1 MAAVGD
7 LDGRPVVAVPFRTD
21 RSCDVL
27 HRAAS
32 DLPGYTGGLTRPPAR
47 RPWRAPEAAHG
58 SGRLRPGRAMG
69 AARIAADH
77 TAGRGGR
84 AISPGNAGVARG
96 RWRKARAGQLRGGRA
111 WAPHPLPGTSAR
123 SLQLRAPHWPHY
135 RTAARTAPSVTHQYR
150 PVPTTMRRH
159 PSTGHCGPTGGRR
172 NENRGENC
180 IAY

>member
-1 MAAVGD
+1 MWHSDRSARHFVRRAWYRPRRAHDRTCSRRTEPTAAVRFGRRPIVVAAVGD
-7 LDGRPVVAVPFRTD
+7 DLAGRPVVAVPFRTD

-47 RPWRAPEAAHG
+47 RPWQAPEAAHG
-58 SGRLRPGRAMG
+58 SGRLSPGRAMG

-111 WAPHPLPGTSAR
+111 WAPHPLPGN
-123 SLQLRAPHWPHY
+123 LR
-135 RTAARTAPSVTHQYR
+135 
-150 PVPTTMRRH
+150 
-159 PSTGHCGPTGGRR
+159 
-172 NENRGENC
+172 
-180 IAY
+180 